1 MYEQRCIAFIDI
13 LGFGS
18 LIEKSTQNV
27 DLQRMIYDALD
38 ALDSLHTDRLSDEV
52 YSRVNVELIPPNEL
66 DEVIKMAKLFNESV
80 KKAHPVLITFFS
92 DSVVISAKCDDAIA
106 CRLVL
111 DLVAKLSLRLWQDH
125 DLLIRGAIT
134 IGSLLHKENGPLFGP
149 AMNRA
154 YYLESKEAI
163 YPRVLIDN
171 EYFESYINDVN
182 LDPMASLIN
191 HDDKYYFMSLVSA
204 FKHTLNDSTEFL
216 AGEKVLARH
225 RQSLNTT
232 LERLTFNESQQGD
245 EKIKSK
251 YTWLIKE
258 ITDSRLINN
267 NEC

>member
-13 LGFGS
+13 LGFGC
-18 LIEKSTQNV
+18 LIEKSKKNV
-27 DLQRMIYDALD
+27 DLQRMIYE
-38 ALDSLHTDRLSDEV
+38 ALDSLHTDRLNDEA

-66 DEVIKMAKLFNESV
+66 DKVIKVSKQLNEAL

-92 DSVVISAKCDDAIA
+92 DSVVISAKSDDTLA

-111 DLVAKLSLRLWQDH
+111 DLVAKLSLRFWQDH

-134 IGSLLHKENGPLFGP
+134 MGSLVHKENGPLFGP

-171 EYFESYINDVN
+171 EYVENYIDDANS
-182 LDPMASLIN
+182 DPMASLIN
-191 HDDKYYFMSLVSA
+191 CDDKYSYTSLVSA

-225 RQSLNTT
+225 RQSLDTT
-232 LERLTFNESQQGD
+232 LKRLIFNETQQSD

-258 ITDSRLINN
+258 IKDSRLINIT
-267 NEC
+267 EC